1 MSRRFKSGD
10 VVDGRYQIATQ
21 IGRGTA
27 ARVYSAKDLNTD
39 REIALKVMRGS
50 IAKDAAQRA
59 RFEREAKLQAR
70 VSHRNVAALFGG
82 GTTAEGSPYLALEL
96 LRGKSLRD
104 TIREHK
110 QLDAAKASSICW
122 QALKGLEATHALGIV
137 HRDLKPANLMLESS
151 PGPVERVVVI
161 DFGFAS
167 LRGGG
172 RITATGQVVGSL
184 GYLAPE
190 RLGGQENDPRSDLYG
205 IGIILYELLTG
216 RRPFIAVGGMEL
228 VTEHLEADVPPI
240 ASLGLDIE
248 ISTEL
253 EQLIRIALEKDPA
266 NRFANA
272 TMMADRLAAISQ
284 SLAP

>member
-1 MSRRFKSGD
+1 M
-10 VVDGRYQIATQ
+10 
-21 IGRGTA
+21 
-27 ARVYSAKDLNTD
+27 YSAKDLNTH

-70 VSHRNVAALFGG
+70 VSHRNVAAMFGG
-82 GTTAEGSPYLALEL
+82 GTTADGSPYLALEL

-104 TIREHK
+104 AIRQHK
-110 QLDAAKASSICW
+110 QLGAAKATCICW

-205 IGIILYELLTG
+205 IGVILYELLTG
-216 RRPFIAVGGMEL
+216 RRPFMAVGGMEL
-228 VTEHLEADVPPI
+228 VTEHLEAAVPPI
-240 ASLGLDIE
+240 ASLGLDLE
-248 ISTEL
+248 VSVEL
-253 EQLIRIALEKDPA
+253 EQLIRIALEKNPA
-266 NRFANA
+266 NRFASA
-272 TMMADRLAAISQ
+272 TIMAYELAEIAQTLS
-284 SLAP
+284 